1 VERLNLTAISPM
13 KIAADDAGPAKGSG
27 VVFAFVTIVRQLC
40 RCTMTHQ
47 GLELASDRRT
57 VSELTI

>member
-1 VERLNLTAISPM
+1 M

-40 RCTMTHQ
+40 KCTIANQ
-47 GLELASDRRT
+47 GLELASNWRT
-57 VSELTI
+57 VSELTII